1 MKFAEHFSKVPT
13 SALFNPSQLT
23 EMLALPAVMKKL
35 SLDKKPLNDMQLH
48 TQ

>member
-1 MKFAEHFSKVPT
+1 MAIAERFSNTQTFAH
-13 SALFNPSQLT
+13 LGYSQMIQ
-23 EMLALPAVMKKL
+23 MLALPAVMKKL